1 MGRYV
6 ISVCA
11 FSRSRLAHVFT
22 SISDGYNAKPLRII
36 MSIAWRFYI
45 SVLSLV
51 IAIKTKQGTLH
62 EGAT

>member
-11 FSRSRLAHVFT
+11 FSRSRLVHVFT
-22 SISDGYNAKPLRII
+22 SISDGYNAKPLRVI
-36 MSIAWRFYI
+36 MSIARRFCI

-51 IAIKTKQGTLH
+51 TAIKTEQGPLH